1 MALSGG
7 ARAGVLVVV
16 QHAIVLG
23 VGDDHEVR
31 LAETL
36 LAKALAELLEAHGH
50 DGELLRLASLEVRL
64 ERALEVHVGDDV
76 AAHEDEIRADDV
88 AVVDQAHRLAGADA
102 VCGDDGVHDE
112 AGHGAPRAL
121 LDVLDDLLRVRAA
134 EDEHLLDA
142 VGGEELE
149 RVLDHRDV
157 YEGKK
162 RLGTLQGDGA
172 ESLRE
177 IEAGAGEGTSAIAQE
192 RDGGV
197 GLNQSPRAVETRTGG
212 ART

>member
-1 MALSGG
+1 M
-7 ARAGVLVVV
+7 LVVV
-16 QHAIVLG
+16 QHAVDLG

-102 VCGDDGVHDE
+102 VVE
-112 AGHGAPRAL
+112 R
-121 LDVLDDLLRVRAA
+121 
-134 EDEHLLDA
+134 DEHRRSRARRSALFSMYSTICSA
-142 VGGEELE
+142 CAQQKTNTSSTPLE
-149 RVLDHRDV
+149 ARNSMYSIIGTFTRGRSALGRSRVM
-157 YEGKK
+157 
-162 RLGTLQGDGA
+162 GA

-192 RDGGV
+192 RDGGA
-197 GLNQSPRAVETRTGG
+197 GDPNSHPARWRRGQGG